1 MKIPFPARPF
11 LAVFTLTLTLLSATA
26 AQGMQH
32 RRIVPPISDAI
43 SEANTKL
50 DPLQFNALS
59 MSCAATVA
67 PRIMAGIAKT
77 ESAFYPYA
85 ISINYPLRK
94 AHQHGY
100 SGKAILVRQPRS
112 KTEAIH
118 WAKWYLA
125 RGYTVSVGLVQV
137 NVEMAGAL
145 RVKPMT
151 LFDPCINLAA
161 GARILLQDYAHAGGG
176 LTESYSLY
184 NSGSASMGIA
194 SGYASTV
201 LRNTRSY

>member
-1 MKIPFPARPF
+1 MKFRFLVRPF
-11 LAVFTLTLTLLSATA
+11 LATSTLTLMLFCATA
-26 AQGMQH
+26 AYGVQH
-32 RRIVPPISDAI
+32 HRIAPPISDAV

-50 DPLQFNALS
+50 APLQFNALS
-59 MSCAATVA
+59 MTCAAMVA
-67 PRIMAGIAKT
+67 PQIMAGIAKT

-94 AHQHGY
+94 AHQYGY
-100 SGKAILVRQPRS
+100 SGKAILVRQPHS

-118 WAKWYLA
+118 WARWYLA

-145 RVKPMT
+145 HVKPMT

-161 GARILLQDYAHAGGG
+161 GARILREDYAHASG
-176 LTESYSLY
+176 LTETYSLY
-184 NSGSASMGIA
+184 NSGSASMGIE

-201 LRNTRSY
+201 IRNSHSY